1 MFFQF
6 RKHNQYSIIPEIDT
20 YDTQNSEGALRIG
33 SLSIVGVKIM
43 DFLEVVIHTF
53 LKKLKIAFKCNID
66 GKDIKRH
73 YLLNGFIVL
82 CSTTLRNSKC

>member
-1 MFFQF
+1 
-6 RKHNQYSIIPEIDT
+6 
-20 YDTQNSEGALRIG
+20 
-33 SLSIVGVKIM
+33 M

-82 CSTTLRNSKC
+82 CSTTLYYIWSHIALLFYFNFKL